1 MAATGVEIM
10 KAYVTVLTQMPGVKR
25 DITREL
31 SGVDADAIGAEMGSK
46 LGAGAKKGFAL
57 AGVVGGIASELA
69 RRGVDAIANLVGE
82 AVAASDATQKFSD
95 TLKFAGV
102 KPETIEKLSK
112 STRKYADQTV
122 YDLADIQNMTA
133 QLAANGVK
141 DYDRLGQAAGNLNAV
156 AGGNAETFKS
166 VGMMLTQTAGAGK
179 LTTENWNQL
188 ADAIPGASGKLQ
200 QAMLDNGAYTGNFRT
215 AMEKGEITAD
225 EFNQAIMQLGMT
237 DVAKEAATSTKTMEG
252 AVGNLSATIVGGF
265 SDAITAA
272 KPFLTD
278 LINTASALVQGLF
291 HWLKENQVWLAK
303 LAQAAGTAIAAYL
316 GFKAVQVVVN
326 GVKNAITLA
335 KLAHDGWMIAT
346 RGGVGLQAA
355 SAGATTA
362 QTFALKAGAV
372 AQRLFTAEGWK
383 ANALWVKNTAVM
395 VAQKTALAASTIA
408 TKGAAAA
415 QRLFNAAM
423 NANPIMK
430 IISIV
435 LLVVGAIA
443 TWMATTEEGQAVWAA
458 FTGFL
463 GEAWANISALFQSVW
478 ENVLKPVFEGIGQ
491 VFSFVWNSI
500 LKPIFDGIAAVAQ
513 WVFTYILL
521 PYFQLVQFAFAVL
534 GGIFQGIWEFIL
546 KPVFD
551 AIAAVFTWLWETV
564 IKIVI
569 DLIVAY
575 VQMWAA
581 IFTWLW
587 ENAIKPAFDKIAEIF
602 TWIWENV
609 ISPVIG
615 WIQEKIGLFGLAV
628 RLLWELYVKP
638 AFDKIG
644 QIFNWIWLNII
655 QPVIGWIQ
663 EKIGLLGLAFRIM
676 YEQYI
681 KPAWDSVANVI
692 QTVWERVKSVI
703 DTMVRVIQSDPKK
716 AFEAA
721 RDAIGDAWSGIQELA
736 KRPVRFVIE
745 TVINGLIGAINQL
758 GVNIP
763 KVPLPRGFS
772 EGGYTGNLAPTAVAG
787 VVHGNEHVIRAQ
799 SRMKIER
806 YHPGVLDHMNRYGEI
821 PGYRRGGLVNP
832 LPKGSYSVSQPY
844 HSGHNGIDLAAPTGT
859 KVMAAGRGVVGLA
872 GVVPMGGNE
881 IYVQHANGLGT
892 RYSHLSRFAT
902 SVGASVRPGQV
913 IGYVGSTGMST
924 GPHLHYM
931 VHNPGRGGGS
941 YGSHVNPEAYMGVD
955 GEAWSI
961 LDGLADWATATFKA
975 AFPGTGM
982 WIDAASGLMT
992 QAVKSVVGWA
1002 SGTQGS
1008 DSIGATLY
1016 DDGGWLP
1023 TGFSLVENR
1032 SRSPE
1037 PILNSSQWADIGRL
1051 ADRGS
1056 GGGEG
1061 SAVFHLYDSDGVLM
1075 GTIDGRIQDAAS
1087 AVSSR
1092 SLNDRLG
1099 V

>member
-1 MAATGVEIM
+1 MAATGVEIANAYIALTV
-10 KAYVTVLTQMPGVKR
+10 KAPGIKK
-25 DITREL
+25 DIAKEL
-31 SGVDADAIGAEMGSK
+31 GGVDASGAGTEIANKLSSAMKRTLQVAGVGIAGVLGAALVKGFGRLKAIETAQAKMRGLGYDSEVVAQAMDNALASVKGTAFGLGDAATAAGQLMAANIKPGRQLEGVLKTVANNASAAGISFDEMGSI
-46 LGAGAKKGFAL
+46 FA
-57 AGVVGGIASELA
+57 
-69 RRGVDAIANLVGE
+69 R
-82 AVAASDATQKFSD
+82 AASQ
-95 TLKFAGV
+95 
-102 KPETIEKLSK
+102 
-112 STRKYADQTV
+112 
-122 YDLADIQNMTA
+122 
-133 QLAANGVK
+133 ANGVQN
-141 DYDRLGQAAGNLNAV
+141 DV
-156 AGGNAETFKS
+156 IS
-166 VGMMLTQTAGAGK
+166 
-179 LTTENWNQL
+179 QL
-188 ADAIPGASGKLQ
+188 ADRGIPIY
-200 QAMLDNGAYTGNFRT
+200 QAL
-215 AMEKGEITAD
+215 AD
-225 EFNQAIMQLGMT
+225 QLG
-237 DVAKEAATSTKTMEG
+237 V
-252 AVGNLSATIVGGF
+252 
-265 SDAITAA
+265 TAGEV
-272 KPFLTD
+272 F
-278 LINTASALVQGLF
+278 
-291 HWLKENQVWLAK
+291 K
-303 LAQAAGTAIAAYL
+303 LASEGKISFEVFERAAASAAGTVADEMGNTTTGAFDNMMAALGRLGAKILEDVFPLIGPLFKEITGWLDQAAIHVEPVVDWLGARLPDAIQSVRDFFSGLFSWVNANKDWLVPVAVGIGTVIAAVKTVQFATAAWK
-316 GFKAVQVVVN
+316 GTTAAFKAVQ
-326 GVKNAITLA
+326 
-335 KLAHDGWMIAT
+335 
-346 RGGVGLQAA
+346 AA
-355 SAGATTA
+355 YVAYTYGMAGATYTYEGA
-362 QTFALKAGAV
+362 SKAGA
-372 AQRLFTAEGWK
+372 
-383 ANALWVKNTAVM
+383 
-395 VAQKTALAASTIA
+395 IA
-408 TKGAAAA
+408 TK
-415 QRLFNAAM
+415 LFNAALR
-423 NANPIMK
+423 ANPIG
-430 IISIV
+430 IIVTAV
-435 LLVVGAIA
+435 LALAAGLVYFF
-443 TWMATTEEGQAVWAA
+443 TQTETGKKVWAE
-458 FTGFL
+458 FTRFL
-463 GEAWANISALFQSVW
+463 GEAWANIAGFFQSVW

-534 GGIFQGIWEFIL
+534 GGIFQGIWEAVL
-546 KPVFD
+546 KPVFT

-745 TVINGLIGAINQL
+745 TVINGLIGTINQL
-758 GVNIP
+758 PGVNIP

-881 IYVQHANGLGT
+881 IYVQHTNGLGT

-961 LDGLADWATATFKA
+961 LDGIADWATSTFKA
-975 AFPGTGM
+975 AFPGAGI
-982 WIDAASGLMT
+982 WIDAASSLMT

-1016 DDGGWLP
+1016 DNGGWLP

-1056 GGGEG
+1056 GGGDG